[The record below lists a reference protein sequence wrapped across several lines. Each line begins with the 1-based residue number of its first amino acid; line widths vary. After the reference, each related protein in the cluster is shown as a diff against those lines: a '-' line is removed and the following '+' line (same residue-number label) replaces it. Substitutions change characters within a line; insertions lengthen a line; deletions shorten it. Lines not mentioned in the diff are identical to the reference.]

1 MSLLVKYAVV
11 NEMLLSSKWYA
22 EKNDDDDE
30 Y

>member
-11 NEMLLSSKWYA
+11 NEMLLPSKWYA